1 MSAAVCRDGKQG
13 VWRLDAERFDNGV
26 PVGVKSAG
34 KGVFR
39 LLPTGES
46 KQDEEIDNCLFSWLS
61 SQMVVALKEE
71 NVPKGVSFQGTFSG
85 GWWV

>member
-46 KQDEEIDNCLFSWLS
+46 KQDEEIDKCLFHGYES
-61 SQMVVALKEE
+61 VLKEK
-71 NVPKGVSFQGTFSG
+71 NVPEGFLLSGTFF
-85 GWWV
+85 GW